1 MENLWTAG
9 QSEWTKLERVEVAAL
24 EVVDTEVAVEEEE
37 GADTSVEVEGEV
49 VAAMAVAIVAI
60 AVATV
65 ATAAQIVVMVEIG
78 DIVVATR
85 VEVVAAAVEDIIETG
100 KKGVPAMETV
110 ATPTE
115 TTMMDMTGEYCSS
128 ELASTGAVLEVQLA
142 VCHVHPHSSRGISAL
157 LDFLHFFKHV
167 M

>member
-37 GADTSVEVEGEV
+37 GADTSVEV